1 VTIEFRISIASD
13 IETLVSIRIASMKE
27 SLENIGRFDPQR
39 ARERL
44 VENFRP
50 EDTTLVIADG
60 KVIGFYA
67 TLQQEHALKLEHFYI
82 DPAYQGQ
89 GIGRVALDRVKGK
102 AQENSQEIILLALK
116 GSKANL
122 FYTRNGFIQYGEEA
136 FDNLYRWNTSI

>member
-1 VTIEFRISIASD
+1 MTIEFRTSIAAD
-13 IETLVSIRIASMKE
+13 LETLVAIRIASMKE

-44 VENFRP
+44 AENFRP

-67 TLQQEHALKLEHFYI
+67 TLQQEHALKLEHLYI
-82 DPAYQGQ
+82 DPAYQGH
-89 GIGRVALDRVKGK
+89 GIGRMALDRVKSK
-102 AQENSQEIILLALK
+102 AQESSQEIILFALK

-136 FDNLYRWNTSI
+136 FDNLYRWSSSI

>member
-1 VTIEFRISIASD
+1 
-13 IETLVSIRIASMKE
+13 MKE

-50 EDTTLVIADG
+50 EDTTLVIADN

-67 TLQQEHALKLEHFYI
+67 TLQQEHALKLEHLYI
-82 DPAYQGQ
+82 DPVYQGP
-89 GIGRVALDRVKGK
+89 GIGRTALDRVKDK
-102 AQENSQEIILLALK
+102 ARQSSQHIILFALK

-122 FYTRNGFIQYGEEA
+122 FYTRNGFTQYGEEA
-136 FDNLYRWNTSI
+136 FDNLYRWSSTL

>member
-1 VTIEFRISIASD
+1 
-13 IETLVSIRIASMKE
+13 MKE

-67 TLQQEHALKLEHFYI
+67 TLQQEYALKLEHFYI

-89 GIGRVALDRVKGK
+89 GIGRIALDRVKGK

-122 FYTRNGFIQYGEEA
+122 FYTRNGFIQYGEAA

>member
-67 TLQQEHALKLEHFYI
+67 TLQQEYALKLEHFYI
-82 DPAYQGQ
+82 DLP
-89 GIGRVALDRVKGK
+89 IRDRV
-102 AQENSQEIILLALK
+102 
-116 GSKANL
+116 
-122 FYTRNGFIQYGEEA
+122 
-136 FDNLYRWNTSI
+136 

>member
-1 VTIEFRISIASD
+1 MTIDFRCAKSSD

-67 TLQQEHALKLEHFYI
+67 NLATRAC
-82 DPAYQGQ
+82 A
-89 GIGRVALDRVKGK
+89 K
-102 AQENSQEIILLALK
+102 A
-116 GSKANL
+116 
-122 FYTRNGFIQYGEEA
+122 
-136 FDNLYRWNTSI
+136 